1 MSIGYGMQMEQTQ
14 KLIMTPELRQAI
26 WLLQLS
32 STDLMTEVEK
42 QLEENP
48 VLELNEEA
56 PAESDSDKD
65 TAEQSNSDSVAD
77 DNETDFDW
85 QKYISENTNSEDEH
99 GFYEVKE
106 KIPIENWVTG
116 EQSLCEYLIWQLHMA
131 VSDHRTNAIGQFL
144 IGNIDDNGYLK
155 VSVEDGASYFST
167 SVQEIEDVLKIIHS
181 FDPVGVGARDLREC
195 LAIQLDAVDCR
206 DEIVR
211 QLVES
216 HLQNIAD
223 GKYTRMADILGA
235 SLHAVQEA
243 VDFITTLDPKPGRQ
257 YASCN
262 DIRYLVPDVFV
273 ERVGNDFIVM
283 LNDTVAP
290 MLTVSRYYQDIVKQR
305 AADGEAMKFIE
316 HRMNSALWFIRSIE
330 QRRQTINKVTES
342 IVRFQRSFFERGVRH
357 LKPLTLKQVAAD
369 IGMHEST
376 VSRATCNKY
385 VQTPHGLYE
394 LSFFF
399 SSGLDDL
406 GGDGISS
413 ESVKAM
419 ILDLIAAE
427 DTHKPL
433 SDQKIADMLGQRGIE
448 ISRRTVAKYR
458 EEKQISPSARRKRY

>member
-1 MSIGYGMQMEQTQ
+1 MSIGYGMQMEQSQ

-48 VLELNEEA
+48 VLEMNEE
-56 PAESDSDKD
+56 PPSGSDSDKQPEEKKKD
-65 TAEQSNSDSVAD
+65 ESVVD
-77 DNETDFDW
+77 DDESDFDW
-85 QKYISENTNSEDEH
+85 QKYISENTNSDDDQ
-99 GFYEVKE
+99 GFYEIKE
-106 KIPIENWVTG
+106 KSPIENWVAG
-116 EQSLCEYLIWQLHMA
+116 EQNICDYLTGQLHMA
-131 VSDHRTNAIGQFL
+131 VSDHRSNAIGQFL

-155 VSVEDGASYFST
+155 ISVEDGAEIFST
-167 SVQEIEDVLKIIHS
+167 NVQEIESVLKIIQA

-195 LAIQLDAVDCR
+195 LTIQLDAIDCQ

-211 QLVES
+211 KIVES
-216 HLQNIAD
+216 HLQEIAD
-223 GKYTRMADILGA
+223 GRYTRVADELGV
-235 SLHAVQEA
+235 SLHALQEA

-257 YASCN
+257 FASCG

-273 ERVGNDFIVM
+273 ERIGNDFIVM

-290 MLTVSRYYQDIVKQR
+290 MLTVSSYYQEIVKQR

-316 HRMNSALWFIRSIE
+316 NRMNSALWFIRSIE
-330 QRRQTINKVTES
+330 QRRMTISKVTES
-342 IVRFQRSFFERGVRH
+342 IVRFQRSFFERGIRH

-376 VSRATCNKY
+376 VSRATSNKY

-419 ILDLIAAE
+419 IADLIAAE

-458 EEKQISPSARRKRY
+458 EEKQIAPSARRKRY